1 MDSEKVQALKLT
13 LAIALERLA
22 LDAAKIPSHSV
33 RPLNLRQREHSER
46 SERFKDSGPMLEKIR
61 VRNQL
66 LIDEITK
73 ALQRMERGCYGM
85 CRKCAVEIDDSELT
99 REPLIQLCS
108 GCRKR

>member
-33 RPLNLRQREHSER
+33 RSLNLRQREHSER
-46 SERFKDSGPMLEKIR
+46 SERLKDSGPVFEKIR

-66 LIDEITK
+66 LIEEITK
-73 ALQRMERGCYGM
+73 ALQRMQSGRYGV
-85 CRKCAVEIDDSELT
+85 CRKCAVEIDDNELNH
-99 REPLIQLCS
+99 EPLIQFCNR
-108 GCRKR
+108 CRKR